1 MWRWADMSGTRGG
14 DERKVSSLR
23 ELSRPSEPARD
34 LWPQI
39 EARISEERSM
49 APGAMGAQPRPV
61 RARAVPLRWLAAAAV
76 VASVAGGVWV
86 GRRLL
91 PAAPPRGG
99 GGGRGGGGAP
109 TALDVAYVSDPRYQ
123 RDRAA
128 LMQSLQ
134 ARLAALPPPARAK
147 VMASLAAIH
156 RAKQDLENALGK
168 DPGNALLQELL
179 VNTYQDEMR
188 VLTDVHEAGAAG
200 RGICTCGGFPGWRQ
214 RYPCCVR
221 ARPPAPQAIKS
232 SSARCRRRLAAWW
245 TFPTS

>member
-1 MWRWADMSGTRGG
+1 MSGTRGG

-23 ELSRPSEPARD
+23 ELSPAIEPARD

-39 EARISEERSM
+39 EARINEERRT
-49 APGAMGAQPRPV
+49 APGAMAAQPRPV

-76 VASVAGGVWV
+76 VASVAVGVWI
-86 GRRLL
+86 GRSLL
-91 PAAPPRGG
+91 PAARPGAGVESPTAD
-99 GGGRGGGGAP
+99 AP

-123 RDRAA
+123 RERAA

-147 VMASLAAIH
+147 VMASLAAIQ
-156 RAKQDLENALGK
+156 RAKQDLQNALGK

-188 VLTDVHEAGAAG
+188 VLTDVHYAGDAG
-200 RGICTCGGFPGWRQ
+200 RGI
-214 RYPCCVR
+214 
-221 ARPPAPQAIKS
+221 
-232 SSARCRRRLAAWW
+232 
-245 TFPTS
+245 

>member
-1 MWRWADMSGTRGG
+1 MSGTRGG

-23 ELSRPSEPARD
+23 ELSPAIEPARD

-39 EARISEERSM
+39 EARINEERRT
-49 APGAMGAQPRPV
+49 APGARAAQPRPV

-76 VASVAGGVWV
+76 VASVAVGVWI
-86 GRRLL
+86 GRSLL
-91 PAAPPRGG
+91 PAARPGAGVESPLSASRATPATAD
-99 GGGRGGGGAP
+99 AP

-156 RAKQDLENALGK
+156 RAKQDLQNELGK

-188 VLTDVHEAGAAG
+188 VLTDVHYAGDAG
-200 RGICTCGGFPGWRQ
+200 RGI
-214 RYPCCVR
+214 
-221 ARPPAPQAIKS
+221 
-232 SSARCRRRLAAWW
+232 
-245 TFPTS
+245 